1 MINNSSDNMYT
12 NMHHYNTNMGIPP
25 LGVQENGQQ
34 PVLSQKPMS
43 YNTLTHNTQHN
54 YPRVNNAYGPT
65 CEQIYT
71 RNVKYNIFVSNA
83 SRYLLFLLVS
93 VSSKKDG
100 V

>member
-25 LGVQENGQQ
+25 LGIQENGQQ

-43 YNTLTHNTQHN
+43 YNTLTHNTEHN
-54 YPRVNNAYGPT
+54 YPRVNNAYGPS

-71 RNVKYNIFVSNA
+71 NQPACYVPRGSTAANVIPSLSNM
-83 SRYLLFLLVS
+83 
-93 VSSKKDG
+93 
-100 V
+100 